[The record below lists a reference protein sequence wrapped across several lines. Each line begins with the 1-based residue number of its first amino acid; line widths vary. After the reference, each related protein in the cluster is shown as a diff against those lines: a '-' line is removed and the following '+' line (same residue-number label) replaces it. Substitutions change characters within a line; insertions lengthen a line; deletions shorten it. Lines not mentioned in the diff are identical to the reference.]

1 MQRCLD
7 ETAHSPDYFFV
18 LFVKWHESFH
28 QAEVLRMKFRVS
40 VVCMRVHTFPWLWL
54 CMCVCNVFFFS
65 FFFSIFAL
73 QFSRLTVAIY
83 MYMEKTLSFF
93 LFIVKRECGA
103 IVHHFI
109 DACLEKQLHRAKC
122 KMTGMERRK
131 SRITS
136 VQDVWRM
143 CRWV

>member
-40 VVCMRVHTFPWLWL
+40 VVCMRVHTFPWLRL

-65 FFFSIFAL
+65 FFFLFSHCSSVGL
-73 QFSRLTVAIY
+73 QLQYICTWRKHYL
-83 MYMEKTLSFF
+83 F